1 MNMHAQNVERNARCC
16 KKSMSRIH
24 KVAQIVERLHCKG
37 WFPILAPNYPGL
49 RVVRNYT
56 SACPSLSHRPMEQQS
71 LIPMD
76 LPVAIVLVF
85 HNA

>member
-1 MNMHAQNVERNARCC
+1 MNMLVPTVERNARCC
-16 KKSMSRIH
+16 KKSMSPIH

-56 SACPSLSHRPMEQQS
+56 SACPGLSHRPMEQQS